1 MAVKVDPDSG
11 RKIYRYVAACAGREI
26 PPDMQ
31 VQWNEGIIGKLAR
44 MAGVSTG
51 QTHLNFAYTSKIS
64 IFGGKNDE

>member
-44 MAGVSTG
+44 MAGVSTA
-51 QTHLNFAYTSKIS
+51 QAEFLLPVMEA
-64 IFGGKNDE
+64 GG